1 MRKKTKKKIKKL
13 LNVVLISIM
22 SIGCWEIG
30 KKQVNYTKSSK
41 EYDIVKREKENAES
55 INGYLKDKEYEWI
68 TVTETAIDYPLM
80 VATDNEYYLTR
91 NYKGETDIGGAIYYD
106 SSDTP
111 YNGRLTIIYGH
122 SMRNGT
128 MFNNLH
134 YFQKDHKRFEESKL
148 IISTKDNSITYKP
161 LGFYVTNNDFFYKEI
176 DHLPALEAVKIIEQN
191 SDYFIKEVDI
201 KEDSHIIA
209 LYTCDYSKK
218 NGRLIVFYV
227 SE

>member
-1 MRKKTKKKIKKL
+1 MRKKTKKKIKKF
-13 LNVVLISIM
+13 LNVVLISII

-30 KKQVNYTKSSK
+30 KKQVSYIKSSK
-41 EYDIVKREKENAES
+41 GYDIVKKEKENAES

-68 TVTETAIDYPLM
+68 TITETAIDYPLM
-80 VATDNEYYLTR
+80 VATDNEYYLTH

-111 YNGRLTIIYGH
+111 YNERSTIIYGH

-134 YFQKDHKRFEESKL
+134 YFQKDKDRFRKSKL
-148 IISTKDNSITYKP
+148 TIYNRNEEKVYVP
-161 LGFYVTNNDFFYKEI
+161 LGYITTSAKNMPIRDIDSMNINDAINYLRDNNVYMLDVPYDE
-176 DHLPALEAVKIIEQN
+176 N
-191 SDYFIKEVDI
+191 
-201 KEDSHIIA
+201 SHIIT
-209 LYTCDYSKK
+209 LVTCDYSLDD
-218 NGRLIVFYV
+218 GRLVVFYI